1 MSRARTFSEKED
13 AQKEILPKQIEFFS
27 VDLAGECGNTV
38 FTVTKVE
45 NYQ

>member
-1 MSRARTFSEKED
+1 MSRARNSRKRERTKGTSAEAD
-13 AQKEILPKQIEFFS
+13 RFFP
-27 VDLAGECGNTV
+27 VGLAGGCGNTV

>member
-1 MSRARTFSEKED
+1 MSRANNSRKKEN
-13 AQKEILPKQIEFFS
+13 AQKEILPKQTDFFPIG
-27 VDLAGECGNTV
+27 LAGGCGNTV